1 MVPYKMEET
10 KEESVISSEMEE
22 LKRFQPAPIRGDQ
35 RVTFIGQTGSGKSVV
50 ARYFLKLA
58 RAKGWRIVIIDP
70 KKDWMKYLGQ
80 KMPFAKDGLGTV
92 DSPWLVGEFYDKFA
106 VQIFQPLEW
115 NDDCKFFFQ
124 DIIKTGNTIVYTDE
138 ITQLATANNVPKE
151 LKVIWTQGRAL
162 NIGAWCATQRPLG
175 IPEIIKSQ
183 SEVWFLFR
191 VNSKDDREVVK
202 GYIPLDGTPEVI
214 DKPLPKYEFWYWDD
228 TLEHPIH
235 VAPLKLE
242 EISHVSQTRTLKE
255 SDSSQ
260 YQSRDTSRKAS

>member
-1 MVPYKMEET
+1 MKPQEAQT
-10 KEESVISSEMEE
+10 KEESTIWNEMEA
-22 LKRFQPAPIRGDQ
+22 LKTFQPAPLRGDQ

-58 RAKGWRIVIIDP
+58 REKGWRIVIVDP
-70 KKDWMKYLGQ
+70 KKDWMKYLG
-80 KMPFAKDGLGTV
+80 KRLPFASKGLGTV
-92 DSPWLVGEFYDKFA
+92 DSPWLVEDFYSKFA

-115 NDDCKFFFQ
+115 NDTCKRFFSDVIEVQ
-124 DIIKTGNTIVYTDE
+124 NTIVYIDE

-151 LKVIWTQGRAL
+151 LKIIWTQGRAI

-202 GYIPLDGTPEVI
+202 GYIPLEKTPEVI
-214 DKPLPKYEFWYWDD
+214 EKPLPKYEFWYWDD

-242 EISHVSQTRTLKE
+242 ELNHASQA
-255 SDSSQ
+255 
-260 YQSRDTSRKAS
+260 RKIEARGSA

>member
-1 MVPYKMEET
+1 MNQQLT
-10 KEESVISSEMEE
+10 KEVTSIQQEMETF
-22 LKRFQPAPIRGDQ
+22 KRFQPEPLRGDQ
-35 RVTFIGQTGSGKSVV
+35 RVTFIGQTGSGKSVI
-50 ARYFLKLA
+50 ARFFLKLA
-58 RAKGWRIVIIDP
+58 RASGWRIVIVDP
-70 KKDWMKYLGQ
+70 KKDWMRYLGQ
-80 KMPFAKDGLGTV
+80 KMPFATKGLGTV
-92 DSPWLVGEFYDKFA
+92 DSPWLVEDFYPKFA

-115 NDDCKFFFQ
+115 DDTCKQFFKE
-124 DIIKTGNTIVYTDE
+124 IIAAKNTIVYIDE

-151 LKVIWTQGRAL
+151 LKIIWTQGRAL

-202 GYIPLDGTPEVI
+202 GYIPLEKTPEVVE
-214 DKPLPKYEFWYWDD
+214 KPLPKYEFWYWDD

-242 EISHVSQTRTLKE
+242 EINHVNTKKVSEVSQSPVQRV
-255 SDSSQ
+255 
-260 YQSRDTSRKAS
+260 